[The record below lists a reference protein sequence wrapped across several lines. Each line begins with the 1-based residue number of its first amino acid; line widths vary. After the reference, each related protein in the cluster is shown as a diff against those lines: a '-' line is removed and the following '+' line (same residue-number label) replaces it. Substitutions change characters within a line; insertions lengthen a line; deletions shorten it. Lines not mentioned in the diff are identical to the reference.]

1 MACPGAPCPGWI
13 KAKIPEYDVA
23 FVTIDNEKYFYR
35 LSDKAGNKAK
45 TAVFIHG
52 SGGDSSVWENQ
63 MTGLGM
69 FCRLIVPDLP
79 GHGRSDGNVLA
90 TAKEYAEW
98 LEKFNAALKLPSFS
112 LIGHSL
118 GGAIAQEYVREYPEK
133 VRSLILTGTGNK
145 FVVLKEYFRLL
156 QDDFEAAVK
165 TSCINAYSA
174 SVSRELYQEGYEM
187 LMRNGKKTL
196 YSDMLICEQFDSSP
210 WIPSIFVP
218 TLVVC
223 GSDDKIMPRELSR
236 ELSSCFPKS
245 KLHIV
250 SGLGHMVMVEAPDEF
265 NNTVK
270 WFII

>member
-1 MACPGAPCPGWI
+1 VP
-13 KAKIPEYDVA
+13 Y
-23 FVTIDNEKYFYR
+23 VTIENNRYYYR
-35 LSDKAGNKAK
+35 ASKKAENKIHA
-45 TAVFIHG
+45 AVLIHG

-79 GHGRSDGNVLA
+79 GHGRSNGNVLA
-90 TAKEYAEW
+90 TAKGYAEW
-98 LEKFNAALKLPSFS
+98 LEKFNAALKLSSFS

-118 GGAIAQEYVREYPEK
+118 GGAIAQEYVRAYPEK

-145 FVVLKEYFRLL
+145 FVVLKEYLQLL

-165 TSCINAYSA
+165 TSCINAYSV
-174 SVSRELYQEGYEM
+174 SVSRGLYQKGYEM

-196 YSDMLICEQFDSSP
+196 YSDMLTSAQFDSSP
-210 WIPSIFVP
+210 WVSSIFVP

-250 SGLGHMVMVEAPDEF
+250 SGSGHMVMVEAPDEF

-270 WFII
+270 WFIDSQGGSV